1 MIDGVRR
8 MQNSQRG
15 GEAAMKYN
23 KGRSLDGWLGGL
35 SRAFALA
42 STATILLMA
51 IIILIG
57 FSFRALRLS
66 LSGVNEATE
75 FLVLIGV
82 FLGFAYVQYA
92 DTHIKAEIFTPLF
105 PLWLRQA
112 VGILNPFLALLI
124 FSAMLYG
131 GTISVLESYS
141 VGEYEVGLRSVPV
154 WAVRAF
160 IPIGSLAVILISIG
174 ELLKRIAAPPPKDKE
189 KLTIV

>member
-1 MIDGVRR
+1 
-8 MQNSQRG
+8 
-15 GEAAMKYN
+15 MKN
-23 KGRSLDGWLGGL
+23 TKRTSLDGLLGGL
-35 SRAFALA
+35 SRAFAIA

-51 IIILIG
+51 VIILIG

-82 FLGFAYVQYA
+82 FLGFAYVQYR
-92 DTHIKAEIFTPLF
+92 DTHIKAEIFTPIF
-105 PLWLRQA
+105 PLWLRRA
-112 VGILNPFLALLI
+112 VGILSTLSALLI

-131 GTISVLESYS
+131 GTISALESYS

-160 IPIGSLAVILISIG
+160 IPIGSIAVVLVTIG
-174 ELLKRIAAPPPKDKE
+174 ELIKGMTTPIQKDKE
-189 KLTIV
+189 KPTIV

>member
-1 MIDGVRR
+1 
-8 MQNSQRG
+8 
-15 GEAAMKYN
+15 MKGT
-23 KGRSLDGWLGGL
+23 KGTSVDHLLGSL

-42 STATILLMA
+42 STSTILLMA
-51 IIILIG
+51 IIILVG

-82 FLGFAYVQYA
+82 FLGFAYVQYR
-92 DTHIKAEIFTPLF
+92 DTHIKAEIFTPIF
-105 PLWLRQA
+105 PLWLRRT
-112 VGILNPFLALLI
+112 VGILSTFSALLI

-131 GTISVLESYS
+131 GIISALESYS

-160 IPIGSLAVILISIG
+160 IPIGSIAVILVSIG
-174 ELLKRIAAPPPKDKE
+174 ELIKGITTLFHKDKE
-189 KLTIV
+189 KLTKM

>member
-1 MIDGVRR
+1 MKRNKGNSIDG
-8 MQNSQRG
+8 
-15 GEAAMKYN
+15 
-23 KGRSLDGWLGGL
+23 LLGGL

-42 STATILLMA
+42 STATILLMS

-75 FLVLIGV
+75 FLVLIGI
-82 FLGFAYVQYA
+82 FLGFAYVQHR
-92 DTHIKAEIFTPLF
+92 DTHIKAEIFTPMF
-105 PLWLRQA
+105 PLWLRRA
-112 VGILNPFLALLI
+112 VGILSTLSALLF

-131 GTISVLESYS
+131 GTISALESYY

-160 IPIGSLAVILISIG
+160 IPIGSIAVILVSIG
-174 ELLKRIAAPPPKDKE
+174 EMIKGMATPIHKDKE
-189 KLTIV
+189 KLTIM